1 MILNIRQV
9 LMTALQFRCSACFAD
24 GSSAVFFMPTVNLG
38 LCPEAVRSLLIPPM
52 LGYHSAAA
60 A

>member
-1 MILNIRQV
+1 LIFNIRQM

-24 GSSAVFFMPTVNLG
+24 GSSAVFFIPFVNLG
-38 LCPEAVRSLLIPPM
+38 LCPEAVSSLLTPPM
-52 LGYHSAAA
+52 LGYHRAAA

>member
-1 MILNIRQV
+1 
-9 LMTALQFRCSACFAD
+9 MTALQFRCSACFAD